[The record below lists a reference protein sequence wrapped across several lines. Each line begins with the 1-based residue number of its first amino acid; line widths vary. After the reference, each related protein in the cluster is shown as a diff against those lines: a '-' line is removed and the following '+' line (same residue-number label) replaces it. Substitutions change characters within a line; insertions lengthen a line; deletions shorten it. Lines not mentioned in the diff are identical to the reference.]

1 MKTDITV
8 SRVRRLS
15 KRVAIEV
22 TMSAN
27 GVVVEWEPRQPDDLT
42 VREIRRYIQVRD
54 AAAQELARR
63 TNEKIGM
70 VTIGDNGRA
79 ALVCFHPDGRVE
91 LVQP

>member
-1 MKTDITV
+1 MKSDIAVT
-8 SRVRRLS
+8 RTRRLS
-15 KRVAIEV
+15 KRVAVEV

-27 GVVVEWEPRQPDDLT
+27 GVVCEWDPRQPDDLT
-42 VREIRRYIQVRD
+42 VREVRRYIQVRD

-70 VTIGDNGRA
+70 VTIGDNGQA

-91 LVQP
+91 LMQP